1 MDAFVQENFSF
12 IVFFHVVSAIVWVG
26 GMIAVRVAVHPAL
39 QNIEEPK
46 IRIARSLE
54 ITNRLFR
61 LVLPFVV
68 VLLLTAVAMQI
79 GLGLKGPIVHVKEAT
94 WVLMALN
101 YGAMIVRRNKAEK
114 YFLSG
119 HTEVAAQTLAVI
131 PRMMIPVN
139 IALGLFALYFG
150 VILRGF

>member
-1 MDAFVQENFSF
+1 MEAFVQENFSF

-46 IRIARSLE
+46 VRIARSLE
-54 ITNRLFR
+54 ITGRLFR
-61 LVLPFVV
+61 LVMPFVV
-68 VLLLTAVAMQI
+68 VLLLTAVIMQM
-79 GLGLKGPIVHVKEAT
+79 GLGLTGPLVHIKEAI
-94 WVLMALN
+94 WMMMALN

-114 YFLSG
+114 YFVSG
-119 HTEVAAQTLAVI
+119 HTEVAAETLSVL